1 MDSNLKKYM
10 IGAIIV
16 LAFFAYLV
24 LSGSNDSSQNSP
36 AVTEATAPP
45 PAASGT
51 TTEAVATGSAVQ
63 TPAGTPPTTGG
74 GMAAGPTTSNTNATA
89 AAAVSTGQYK
99 NGTYT
104 GPVADAFYGSLQVA
118 AVVQGG
124 QLTDVQFLQ
133 SPQDGGHTK
142 KITETALPILKQE
155 AISAQSAQVS
165 VVSGATQTSEAF
177 QQSLAGALAQAK

>member
-1 MDSNLKKYM
+1 MDSNFKKYM
-10 IGAIIV
+10 IGAVVV

-24 LSGSNDSSQNSP
+24 LSGSNDSSQSSPVMTETTAQP
-36 AVTEATAPP
+36 AV
-45 PAASGT
+45 ASGT
-51 TTEAVATGSAVQ
+51 TAGVVSSAGSVAK

-74 GMAAGPTTSNTNATA
+74 GTSAGSTTGSANATA
-89 AAAVSTGQYK
+89 TASTGQYK

-104 GPVADAFYGSLQVA
+104 GLVADAFYGELQVA

-142 KITETALPILKQE
+142 KISETALPVLKQE

-165 VVSGATQTSEAF
+165 IVSGATQTSEAF